1 MTAAAKSDFA
11 PVEFLS
17 LLKLPLLTAGL
28 THAEIRRLVRDY
40 EKEFCAAAV
49 MTKFRKKKS
58 TP

>member
-40 EKEFCAAAV
+40 EKRVLRGGGYDEISEE
-49 MTKFRKKKS
+49 KS
-58 TP
+58 MP